1 MTIRGELHPEA
12 QASLPAFAELRRGKP
27 GATLRILKRSKRE
40 THLIVE
46 LTEGKNREI
55 RRMFEAIG
63 HEVTRLKRIAF
74 GGLELGDLQ
83 PGHWREVS
91 REELRT
97 AFPGFQALGPKP

>member
-1 MTIRGELHPEA
+1 MTIRGELHPDA
-12 QASLPAFAELRRGKP
+12 QASLPSA
-27 GATLRILKRSKRE
+27 ATLRILKRSKRE

-46 LTEGKNREI
+46 LTEGNNREI

-83 PGHWREVS
+83 PGRWREVS
-91 REELRT
+91 REECRA
-97 AFPGFQALGPKP
+97 AFHYPGLGRHRGGPGHKDVF